1 MNREKFTR
9 EKWKIFFYMVVY
21 GLLCE
26 AFSLFV
32 FGLDWRFTVG
42 LILGINAVTVNL
54 IALEKVVDC
63 AIDGKQ
69 IWLAFLLHM
78 GRFLLFGAA
87 GYLCYCISMTAL
99 AAYGIGV
106 LGLTVASVITYVKEG

>member
-32 FGLDWRFTVG
+32 LGFDWRFTIG
-42 LILGINAVTVNL
+42 LIMGICAVTVNL
-54 IALEKVVDC
+54 IALEKVIDY

-69 IWLAFLLHM
+69 IWLAFLLHI
-78 GRFLLFGAA
+78 GRFLLFGVA
-87 GYLCYCISMTAL
+87 GYLCYRIDVVAL

-106 LGLTVASVITYVKEG
+106 LGLTAASVITYVKEG